1 LLDFVAVA
9 EYFSWPLMIAGV
21 TTVVVIG
28 VLVAW
33 GVGALER
40 RRRADDEAARL
51 QTELAEPM
59 SREPALAGASIL
71 PVATIPG
78 AGRPSVELTGVV
90 PSAAARDVAIAI
102 AERELARLRPGMS
115 VVDRLEI
122 RRSA

>member
-9 EYFSWPLMIAGV
+9 EYFSWPIMITGV
-21 TTVVVIG
+21 MTVLVIG
-28 VLVAW
+28 LLVAW